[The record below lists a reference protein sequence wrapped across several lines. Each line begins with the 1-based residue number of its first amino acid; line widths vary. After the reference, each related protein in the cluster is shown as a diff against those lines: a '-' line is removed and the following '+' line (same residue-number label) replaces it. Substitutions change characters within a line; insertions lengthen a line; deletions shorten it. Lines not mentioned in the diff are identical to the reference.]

1 MTVIAMTREMG
12 TRGKEV
18 AKHLVDRLD
27 VQLVHHELV
36 EAPFDRLKASSRSE
50 VHRFL
55 NGDAENGEP
64 GNSTPA
70 INGYMTP
77 EEIFTLASRGN
88 IIFRGWGAARL
99 LHSISHI
106 LSVRICAPMEDRVN
120 EMMKRLG
127 VDEAAARHEIE
138 RNDASHGTAF
148 SRFFGAD
155 WRDPSN
161 YDLVLNTGQ
170 LAPETCADILNNAV
184 MSPAFRATDA
194 SRSALAD
201 RLTEARIASLLRN
214 GDAAIKAR
222 AKNVY
227 VSVLDAVVML
237 YGATRESGAARDIE
251 RAIRAHTGA
260 EAVQNNIRTT
270 GPYLNA

>member
-99 LHSISHI
+99 LHSIPHI

-120 EMMKRLG
+120 EMMKRLE
-127 VDEAAARHEIE
+127 VDEGVARHEIE
-138 RNDASHGTAF
+138 RSDASHTTAF
-148 SRFFGAD
+148 TRFFEAD
-155 WRDPSN
+155 WRDPQN
-161 YDLVLNTGQ
+161 YDLVLNTAH
-170 LAPETCADILNNAV
+170 LAPEVCADMLINAV
-184 MSPAFRATDA
+184 RSPAFIETDA

-201 RLTEARIASLLRN
+201 RLTEARINSLLRN
-214 GDAAIKAR
+214 AGVVGASSN
-222 AKNVY
+222 NVY
-227 VSVLDAVVML
+227 VSVSDGVAMLFGAV
-237 YGATRESGAARDIE
+237 RDSGAAREIE
-251 RAIRAHTGA
+251 KAVRIHTGINM
-260 EAVQNNIRTT
+260 VQNRIQTI
-270 GPYLNA
+270 GPYANA